1 MNGATQRAAADLRS
15 GTDESLYRVFDE
27 LQGELRASVRRVRGG
42 AHGDSLRTTE
52 LFNEAYLKL
61 FRRGAGRAA
70 DQRSGALDPQHLLAM
85 WSNAAK
91 WVTIELRRRRGLRTG
106 RECVGDALL
115 PDFIWDQRFDGADD
129 EAVGR
134 VFDELKAALPK
145 EGLAAELKFLG
156 GLPTSDIALCL
167 EASETSVRRWLRA
180 ARLWIRMFVD
190 GTDIPAGRDR
200 DAEGSR

>member
-1 MNGATQRAAADLRS
+1 
-15 GTDESLYRVFDE
+15 RV
-27 LQGELRASVRRVRGG
+27 L
-42 AHGDSLRTTE
+42 
-52 LFNEAYLKL
+52 
-61 FRRGAGRAA
+61 
-70 DQRSGALDPQHLLAM
+70 DQETGVIDPQHLLAM

-91 WVTIELRRRRGLRTG
+91 WVTIEIRRRRGLRAG
-106 RECVGDALL
+106 RECAGDAAL
-115 PDFIWDQRFDGADD
+115 PDFVWDQRFDGADD

-156 GLPTSDIALCL
+156 GLPTADIALCL
-167 EASETSVRRWLRA
+167 DASETSVRRWLRA

-190 GTDIPAGRDR
+190 GTGAPADRDR